1 MSLSLG
7 IVPIRK
13 RRMIEMAL
21 KNLAAWNKK
30 TSAVLTGSACGSG
43 DKALG
48 TACGSGDKV
57 LATACGSGDKA
68 MPTACGCGDK

>member
-1 MSLSLG
+1 
-7 IVPIRK
+7 
-13 RRMIEMAL
+13 MAL

-57 LATACGSGDKA
+57 LASDKA
-68 MPTACGCGDK
+68 MPTACGSGDK